1 MYNTDLPTRAE
12 LPSTGKLLRSTLMAA
27 VIAVALLITVVLPA
41 EYAIDPTGAGRL
53 LGLTEM
59 GEIKTQLAEEAELD
73 QANDQSSAQQA
84 SQLTASQET
93 ASDREPETASDADA
107 QTSTSDAEVAPQ
119 TANSASASDPVEP
132 SPADSERVM
141 TDASVALAEALATE
155 EATSL
160 TAQAEEASPWSDEV
174 SFTLT
179 PGEGT
184 EYKLTMQEGAVATF
198 AWASDGGPVNFDTH
212 GDGNGNSISYEKGR
226 GVPEDEGELEAAF
239 NGNHGWFFRNRNDSD
254 VTIVLRV
261 GGDYG
266 ELVKAL

>member
-27 VIAVALLITVVLPA
+27 VIAAALLISVVLPA
-41 EYAIDPTGAGRL
+41 EYAVDPTGAGRL

-73 QANDQSSAQQA
+73 QASAQQA
-84 SQLTASQET
+84 SEPAAPQEAVSDSQPSTAT
-93 ASDREPETASDADA
+93 ATAAP
-107 QTSTSDAEVAPQ
+107 TSDVETEQVAASLPEDQEMVQ
-119 TANSASASDPVEP
+119 TEAN
-132 SPADSERVM
+132 
-141 TDASVALAEALATE
+141 VALADAPAAEETPSQATE
-155 EATSL
+155 E
-160 TAQAEEASPWSDEV
+160 TAAWGDEV
-174 SFTLT
+174 TFTLT

-184 EYKLTMQEGAVATF
+184 EYKLTMEEGAVATF
-198 AWASDGGPVNFDTH
+198 AWASDGGPLNFDTH

-239 NGNHGWFFRNRNDSD
+239 TGNHGWFFRNRNDND
-254 VTIVLRV
+254 VTVVLRV

-266 ELVKAL
+266 ELKGML

>member
-73 QANDQSSAQQA
+73 QANDQAMAQQA
-84 SQLTASQET
+84 SQPSASQEIV
-93 ASDREPETASDADA
+93 SDRQTATSET
-107 QTSTSDAEVAPQ
+107 EIAPQ
-119 TANSASASDPVEP
+119 AANSASASDPVAP
-132 SPADSERVM
+132 SPTESARVM

-155 EATSL
+155 EAASQA
-160 TAQAEEASPWSDEV
+160 AQAEEASPWSDEV

-239 NGNHGWFFRNRNDSD
+239 TGNHGWFFRNRNDND

>member
-73 QANDQSSAQQA
+73 QANEEAAAVQASPSATPQESASDNQPTAAQQA
-84 SQLTASQET
+84 S
-93 ASDREPETASDADA
+93 DVEPEQVASLVPD
-107 QTSTSDAEVAPQ
+107 QEMVQP
-119 TANSASASDPVEP
+119 E
-132 SPADSERVM
+132 
-141 TDASVALAEALATE
+141 ASVALAEALAAEEAASQATE
-155 EATSL
+155 EAAT
-160 TAQAEEASPWSDEV
+160 WGDEV

-184 EYKLTMQEGAVATF
+184 EYKLTMEEGAVATF
-198 AWASDGGPVNFDTH
+198 AWVSDGGPLNFDTH

-239 NGNHGWFFRNRNDSD
+239 TGNHGWFFRNRNDND
-254 VTIVLRV
+254 VTVVLRV

-266 ELVKAL
+266 ELNKVL

>member
-73 QANDQSSAQQA
+73 QANDEAAAVQASPSATPQESASDNQPTAAQQA
-84 SQLTASQET
+84 S
-93 ASDREPETASDADA
+93 DVEPEQVASLVPD
-107 QTSTSDAEVAPQ
+107 QEMVQP
-119 TANSASASDPVEP
+119 E
-132 SPADSERVM
+132 
-141 TDASVALAEALATE
+141 ASVALAEALA
-155 EATSL
+155 
-160 TAQAEEASPWSDEV
+160 AEEAASQATKEAATWSDEV

-184 EYKLTMQEGAVATF
+184 EYKLTMEEGAVATF
-198 AWASDGGPVNFDTH
+198 AWVSDGGPLNFDTH

-239 NGNHGWFFRNRNDSD
+239 TGNHGWFFRNRNDND
-254 VTIVLRV
+254 VTVVLRV

-266 ELVKAL
+266 ELNKVL

>member
-12 LPSTGKLLRSTLMAA
+12 LPSTGKLLRSTLLAA
-27 VIAVALLITVVLPA
+27 VIAIALLITVVLPA

-73 QANDQSSAQQA
+73 QANNQPSVATAATTQA
-84 SQLTASQET
+84 SVVESEQVASSVPAQET
-93 ASDREPETASDADA
+93 LQPEANEALADASDAEQA
-107 QTSTSDAEVAPQ
+107 SPQ
-119 TANSASASDPVEP
+119 
-132 SPADSERVM
+132 
-141 TDASVALAEALATE
+141 ATE
-155 EATSL
+155 KA
-160 TAQAEEASPWSDEV
+160 ARWGDEV

-184 EYKLTMQEGAVATF
+184 EYKLTMEKGAVATF
-198 AWASDGGPVNFDTH
+198 AWAADGGPLNFDTH

-239 NGNHGWFFRNRNDSD
+239 TGNHGWFFRNRNDND
-254 VTIVLRV
+254 VTVVLRV

-266 ELVKAL
+266 ELKRML